1 MIKIPVSM
9 VKQNWKSRT
18 KIGHRDSS
26 LSRNTSSQSENPAK
40 EETLT
45 RENTDTNVNYPMS
58 NRFSKSTLNTSVN
71 NSKTKENEPVISQ
84 NITIENSSS
93 DRKTSIPFYDLSV
106 SHLPLLQNDI
116 STNNHL
122 SRTTSIIN
130 DLATKDF
137 NPLFEENSNFSDF
150 GGGGCEAEKNNTEN
164 SNINMFIEQGKQID
178 SDPATLQCQNEEI
191 STIKE
196 IQASRLFF
204 NIHKIKIF

>member
-18 KIGHRDSS
+18 KIGHRDS
-26 LSRNTSSQSENPAK
+26 SSQSENPAK

>member
-26 LSRNTSSQSENPAK
+26 LSRNTSSQSENSAK

-45 RENTDTNVNYPMS
+45 RENTNTNVNHPMS
-58 NRFSKSTLNTSVN
+58 NRLFKSTLNTSVNPN

-84 NITIENSSS
+84 NNTIKNSSS
-93 DRKTSIPFYDLSV
+93 GSKTSIPFYDLSV

-164 SNINMFIEQGKQID
+164 SNINMFIEQDKQID
-178 SDPATLQCQNEEI
+178 SDTATLQYQNEEI

-196 IQASRLFF
+196 IQASRNF
-204 NIHKIKIF
+204 